1 MNRARPRGFT
11 LVELLVV
18 ITIIG
23 MLMALLLPAVQAA
36 REAARRAQCLNNQ
49 KQLGFA
55 LLEWESRR
63 EYFPGYM
70 NYLGTDFNG
79 APVYGSW
86 LVEILPDVEMS
97 QLWELWKDQTK
108 TRAQKTYIAWELVE
122 CPSDVR
128 DPAPANRPNLAYVV
142 NCGVVD
148 YQDTNNLNQRYD
160 PIRAAAGVFHNHV
173 FDDPALQPD
182 PALRRESVKVSL
194 DYISSHDGS
203 TYTLILTENLHAM
216 TWATRYPGSGRG
228 VDTTQTELDFGVCYD
243 GTWEYDEGV
252 STVDPLNP
260 NPAPPNINVLR
271 DYAHARPSSRHPG
284 GVNVY
289 FGDGHGAFLAETLDY
304 LIYQHLMTPY
314 GKKAGTL
321 GQMSGWDDGVDPSL
335 TDPNWKNLIFD
346 IFDPGDI

>member
-36 REAARRAQCLNNQ
+36 RESARRASCLNNQ

-63 EYFPGYM
+63 QYFPGYM
-70 NYLGTDFNG
+70 NYLGLDANN

-86 LVEILPDVEMS
+86 LVEILPDVEQV

-108 TRAQKTYIAWELVE
+108 TRAQKTYIDWELVR

-128 DPAPANRPNLAYVV
+128 DPAPANRPSLAYAV
-142 NCGVVD
+142 NCGMVD
-148 YQDTNNLNQRYD
+148 SQDANNLNQLYD
-160 PIRAAAGVFHNHV
+160 PIGAAAGVFHNHV
-173 FDDPALQPD
+173 FADPALQTD
-182 PALRRESVKVSL
+182 PAYLREPIEVSV

-203 TYTLILTENLHAM
+203 TYTLILTENLHAV
-216 TWATRYPGSGRG
+216 TWATRYPQSGRG
-228 VDTTQTELDFGVCYD
+228 VENTEIDFGVCYD
-243 GTWEYDEGV
+243 YDWEQIDGV
-252 STVDPLNP
+252 TIDASTTPPTVNP
-260 NPAPPNINVLR
+260 WPPNINVLR
-271 DYAHARPSSRHPG
+271 DYSFPRPSARHPG

-314 GKKAGTL
+314 GKKAGTAA
-321 GQMSGWDDGVDPSL
+321 QMDGWDTGTQP
-335 TDPNWKNLIFD
+335 TTHTNLIFD
-346 IFDPGDI
+346 IVDPGDF

>member
-63 EYFPGYM
+63 EYFPGNM
-70 NYLGTDFNG
+70 NYLGLDANN

-86 LVEILPDVEMS
+86 LVEILPDVEQG

-108 TRAQKTYIAWELVE
+108 TRAQKRYIDWELVV

-128 DPAPANRPNLAYVV
+128 DPAPANRPNLAYAV

-148 YQDTNNLNQRYD
+148 NQDTNNLNQLYD
-160 PIRAAAGVFHNHV
+160 PIGAPAGVFHNHV
-173 FDDPALQPD
+173 FDDPLLQAD

-194 DYISSHDGS
+194 DYVSSHDGS
-203 TYTLILTENLHAM
+203 TYTLILTENLAERM
-216 TWATRYPGSGRG
+216 TWGTRYPQSGRG
-228 VDTTQTELDFGVCYD
+228 VENTELDFGVCYD
-243 GTWEYDEGV
+243 YNWEQNQGTSV
-252 STVDPLNP
+252 ADPTNP
-260 NPAPPNINVLR
+260 NPWPPNINVLR
-271 DYAHARPSSRHPG
+271 DYEFRRPSSRHPG
-284 GVNVY
+284 GVNFY
-289 FGDGHGAFLAETLDY
+289 FGDGHGAFYAETLDY
-304 LIYQHLMTPY
+304 LIYQHLMTCY

-321 GQMSGWDDGVDPSL
+321 AQMEGWDTGTEP
-335 TDPNWKNLIFD
+335 TTHTNLIFD
-346 IFDPGDI
+346 IVDPGDF